1 MIAQNQK
8 RFGFTT
14 IMISHEI
21 PDVFFISNR
30 ILILYDG
37 KIVFQGT
44 YHELDQLEHPMVDEY
59 IKSLR
64 GFEEELKGGPS
75 ESFESL
81 LSENSPKS
89 SPTDALT
96 VALFAI
102 DDLSEL
108 SEKLGQKR
116 TDTILHSLDE
126 YINTYFA
133 DVGISNRMA
142 TNEIAT
148 VLTCTDT
155 STAYR
160 LLEGFVQQL
169 EEHGLDGIHTEK
181 AGNDIS
187 GKTCDFSVRVG
198 VVAGTPGEE
207 IQITA
212 NKARSRQKEIVRFH
226 C

>member
-1 MIAQNQK
+1 
-8 RFGFTT
+8 
-14 IMISHEI
+14 
-21 PDVFFISNR
+21 
-30 ILILYDG
+30 
-37 KIVFQGT
+37 
-44 YHELDQLEHPMVDEY
+44 MVDEF
-59 IKSLR
+59 IRSLR

-75 ESFESL
+75 ESFDALFSE
-81 LSENSPKS
+81 ENSKTAPS
-89 SPTDALT
+89 DALT

-108 SEKLGQKR
+108 SEKLGQSR

-133 DVGISNRMA
+133 DVGISNKMA

-160 LLEGFVQQL
+160 LLEGFAQQL
-169 EEHGLDGIHTEK
+169 KKHGLDGMHAEQS
-181 AGNDIS
+181 GNSIP
-187 GKTCDFSVRVG
+187 GKSCDFAVRVG
-198 VVAGTPGEE
+198 VVAATPGEE

-212 NKARSRQKEIVRFH
+212 EKARSKQKEIVRFR